1 MFKVLLIA
9 IFFSL
14 CGNSS
19 AGENPLSSV
28 ESLQYEILNN
38 DNIGKLEINYIYNK
52 LLTIIDDIRV
62 EDEPLQIIYLDF
74 EYIVEYIEELLSR
87 DIKKS
92 EIKGVWDYML
102 ENNTE
107 SKKQLIEGRN
117 RIIKS
122 LL

>member
-92 EIKGVWDYML
+92 EIKGIWDYML
-102 ENNTE
+102 KNNTE